1 VTVYYDF
8 DEVDA
13 FTVTAV
19 GAPGSRTFFLQVR
32 RGDTWVT
39 VKCEKMQTAAM
50 ASHIRKV
57 LDDLPDSLPREVLP
71 LASEMEPLGPLEA
84 AFVLGPIGLGYD
96 REHDRVMVQLE
107 EFSIIDDDEL
117 DLPDDVEAEAS
128 TVRAFLTRAQATA
141 FCARTEQIV
150 AAGRPPCRWCGGP
163 VDPDGHPCPRMN

>member
-1 VTVYYDF
+1 MTVYYDF
-8 DEVDA
+8 DEVDS
-13 FTVTAV
+13 FTIAAV
-19 GAPGSRTFFLQVR
+19 GAPGARTFFLQVR

-39 VKCEKMQTAAM
+39 VKCEKQQTAAM
-50 ASHIRKV
+50 AAHIRKV
-57 LDDLPDSLPREVLP
+57 LDDLPDSLPREILP
-71 LASEMEPLGPLEA
+71 LASEMEPWGPLEA

-107 EFSIIDDDEL
+107 EFSIVDDDEL
-117 DLPDDVEAEAS
+117 DLPDDVEGEAS